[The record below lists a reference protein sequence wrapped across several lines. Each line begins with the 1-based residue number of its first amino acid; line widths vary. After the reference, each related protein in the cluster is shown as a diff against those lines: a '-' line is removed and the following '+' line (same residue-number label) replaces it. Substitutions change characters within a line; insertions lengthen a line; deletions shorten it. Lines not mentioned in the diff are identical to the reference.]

1 MKSGNTKNKKAI
13 IPRTIKK
20 SAELIEKGIEFISER
35 TKMSFDKIGQA
46 VKDKVKIFKKKS
58 PAIPVGEIIVH
69 FENLT
74 KDLDLSG
81 LVADTDF
88 EKQKSILYM
97 ESWPNEV
104 ERSKI
109 LFIPKR

>member
-20 SAELIEKGIEFISER
+20 SAELIEKGIEFISEK
-35 TKMSFDKIGQA
+35 TQMSFDKIGQA

-69 FENLT
+69 FENL
-74 KDLDLSG
+74 KEDLDLSS
-81 LVADTDF
+81 LIADTDF
-88 EKQKSILYM
+88 KTRKSILHM
-97 ESWPNEV
+97 ENWPQEV
-104 ERSKI
+104 ERLKV
-109 LFIPKR
+109 LFIPKK